1 MPAFSRAE
9 IWSDY
14 QYAGGTRQAV
24 LPREDC
30 RVLTTTERVE
40 RDDEGT
46 LELSKD
52 APAAEH
58 LAIGRVVRLVYADAS
73 FDEWRVRQLQD
84 SSRTAAIL
92 RATLQSPLL
101 ELATGAAVIT
111 KTTSTVVSLD
121 VEWKGLTATEIAT
134 EILTFCP
141 SGWSLG
147 TVDPTIP
154 VNLTA
159 SAWMPLR
166 ALRELVAAVRAQ
178 GVDCELTHRR
188 NGTTGYYVDLLTTIG
203 ASAGTIDVRSAKNLL
218 STTRTRDR
226 DAYGT
231 EVVPLGT
238 GQATLARAYLEV
250 TAKSGSTLTLQS
262 PVTGGQV
269 IAFDGQYD
277 GLYLIDDANA
287 KQLVSA
293 SGVDQE
299 CDVASAA
306 NFTVGRWYRLARN
319 SSGDEMVG
327 IRKAPGTA
335 GPVQIITSAQLDD
348 TTNHFANPSQRTWT
362 GASSAPPDGWT
373 TSGTVT
379 LTRTTTTGLW
389 VYGGKSCRVQA
400 SGGHLQSPTTNLYI
414 PTWVTHVTLS
424 AWVYVTTASTGE
436 VRFVVNGS
444 LVSSTTLASLG
455 TGAWRRVDYS
465 HSMSG
470 LTGAVRAFYAY
481 VGLGVSD
488 CYVDSVQ
495 LTLTNAARDFV
506 EGSNPTRLLTFANK
520 YLLAYSD
527 TPVAY
532 QIQFGDLQAWDPEGW
547 SDDEVSLGMTA
558 SVRDV
563 DLDITTSARVR
574 ELTRNHITPL
584 TSAVTV
590 ANRPPDLISLLSGIA
605 A

>member
-1 MPAFSRAE
+1 MPAFARAE

-58 LAIGRVVRLVYADAS
+58 LAIGRVVRLVYADGS

-111 KTTSTVVSLD
+111 KTTATVVSLD

-166 ALRELVAAVRAQ
+166 ALRELVSAVRAQ
-178 GVDCELTHRR
+178 GVDCELTFRR
-188 NGTTGYYVDLLTTIG
+188 NGTTGYYVDLVTTIG

-238 GQATLARAYLEV
+238 GQATLARAFLEV

-277 GLYLIDDANA
+277 GLYLIDDVNA

-348 TTNHFANPSQRTWT
+348 TTNHVANPSQRTWT

-414 PTWVTHVTLS
+414 PTWVTHATLS

-455 TGAWRRVDYS
+455 TGTWRRVDYT

-495 LTLTNAARDFV
+495 LTLTDAARDFV

-558 SVRDV
+558 RVRDV

-574 ELTRNHITPL
+574 ELTRNHIAPL